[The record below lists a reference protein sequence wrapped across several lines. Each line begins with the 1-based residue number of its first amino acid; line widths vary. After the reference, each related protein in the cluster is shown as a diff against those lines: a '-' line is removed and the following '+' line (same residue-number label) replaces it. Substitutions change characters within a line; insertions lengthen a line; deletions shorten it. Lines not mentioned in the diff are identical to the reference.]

1 MKRPDL
7 VAKMVGLSSMR
18 IGMAGYAAILGSVRI
33 RPMSTTELAAK
44 HKVSR
49 LLILGLMRHCLRAGV
64 VHRVDWFRP
73 QPHARMVPHWALGQ
87 DGDIS
92 MPMYEEKARRPRRAQ
107 STLITLTTA
116 LELMGEHP
124 HSRKELAE
132 ALCMH
137 EESASRIVNA
147 LRTNKL
153 IHVASWHK
161 PQKGTTVQEFGVGQ
175 LPDAPRPPQ
184 ISRCT
189 KTMKQYR
196 ARREQRAALHALA
209 GVALQP
215 MRAAA

>member
-7 VAKMVGLSSMR
+7 VQKMVALSGMR
-18 IGMAGYAAILGSVRI
+18 IGMTGYAAILGSVRQ
-33 RPMSTTELAAK
+33 RPMSTSELAEK

-49 LLILGLMRHCLRAGV
+49 LLVLSVMRHCLRAGV

-73 QPHARMVPHWALGQ
+73 QPHSRMVPRWALGR

-92 MPMYEEKARRPRRAQ
+92 MPMYEEKTRRPRRGP
-107 STLITLTTA
+107 STLILLTTA
-116 LELMGEHP
+116 LQLLEEHP
-124 HSRKELAE
+124 HSRRELAE

-137 EESASRIVNA
+137 EESSSRIVNA
-147 LRTNKL
+147 LRENKL

-161 PQKGTTVQEFGVGQ
+161 PPIGATVQEFAVGNK
-175 LPDAPRPPQ
+175 PDAPRPPR
-184 ISRCT
+184 ISCSS
-189 KTMKQYR
+189 KTMKAYR
-196 ARREQRAALHALA
+196 ARRQQRAVLHALA